1 MALLYS
7 FSCAE
12 TKYVLYVQI
21 SVTEHEMQLYELSFK
36 MVMNLYL
43 TTGSLC
49 YYSHLYI
56 EKQNR
61 TMPLPENPLQHQQ
74 ELWKSVLLAESEHYL
89 KSGRGKR

>member
-1 MALLYS
+1 M
-7 FSCAE
+7 
-12 TKYVLYVQI
+12 LYVQI

-43 TTGSLC
+43 TTGFMLLFSFVF
-49 YYSHLYI
+49 

-61 TMPLPENPLQHQQ
+61 TIPLPENLLQHQQ